1 MLLRLVAKDSL
12 ATKAAL
18 HQLEASPNGF
28 KLVTLPWSN
37 VEV

>member
-18 HQLEASPNGF
+18 HQLEPSPPGF
-28 KLVTLPWSN
+28 KLVMFEVLK